1 MNILPDLMFEREKL
15 RAQIKKWKWLFFG
28 LLAITVFV
36 FVNKTPKDK
45 SPFIAR
51 INIEGPIFYNA
62 QMIKKI
68 NSLAEEKNVRAVIV
82 DIDSPGST
90 AFAGEELYIA
100 LKKLSAKKPVVAVL
114 KTVATSGGYLTALGA
129 DYIVARNM
137 TVTGSI
143 GVLWQSFEAVELAN
157 KLGIKFVSVK
167 SSPLKASPN
176 PMEETSEEAMQVV
189 MEAIQEDYAVF
200 LSMLMESR
208 KMTKEQ
214 ATKIADGRVYN
225 GIAAKKLG
233 LIDQIGGED
242 EALVWL
248 ENVKKIPAKTKIID
262 ISWEEQESLYK
273 ELTKFLGNAN
283 AMINGGIMNQSG
295 KGTLFLK

>member
-15 RAQIKKWKWLFFG
+15 RSQLKKWKWLFFG
-28 LLAITVFV
+28 LLAIVIFV
-36 FVNKTPKDK
+36 LFNKSPKDK

-62 QMIKKI
+62 QMINRI
-68 NSLAEEKNVRAVIV
+68 NSLAEEKNVMAVIM

-90 AFAGEELYIA
+90 AFAGEELYVA

-114 KTVATSGGYLTALGA
+114 KTVATSGGYLAALGA
-129 DYIVARNM
+129 NHIIARNM

-176 PMEETSEEAMQVV
+176 PMEQTSEETRQVV
-189 MEAIQEDYAVF
+189 MEAVQEDYAVF

-214 ATKIADGRVYN
+214 AVRVADGRVYN
-225 GIAAKKLG
+225 GITAKKLG
-233 LIDQIGGED
+233 LVDQIGGED

-248 ENVKKIPAKTKIID
+248 ENVKQIPAKTRIVE
-262 ISWEEQESLYK
+262 ISWAEQESLYK

-283 AMINGGIMNQSG
+283 AMIDSGIMSQSG

>member
-28 LLAITVFV
+28 LLAIVIFA
-36 FVNKTPKDK
+36 FVNKSPKDK

-51 INIEGPIFYNA
+51 INIEGSIVYNA
-62 QMIKKI
+62 QMIKRI

-114 KTVATSGGYLTALGA
+114 KTMATSGGYLTALGA
-129 DYIVARNM
+129 NYIVARNM
-137 TVTGSI
+137 TITGSI

-176 PMEETSEEAMQVV
+176 PMEQTSEEAKEVV
-189 MEAIQEDYAVF
+189 MEAVQEDYAVF

-208 KMTKEQ
+208 KMTKEK
-214 ATKIADGRVYN
+214 AIKIADGRVYN
-225 GIAAKKLG
+225 GIAAQKLG
-233 LIDQIGGED
+233 LVDQIGGED
-242 EALVWL
+242 EALAWL
-248 ENVKKIPAKTKIID
+248 ENVNKIPAKTRIID
-262 ISWEEQESLYK
+262 VSWEEQESLYK

-283 AMINGGIMNQSG
+283 AMIDSGIMKQSG
-295 KGTLFLK
+295 KGALFLK